1 MTETREK
8 KINNKVFTKN
18 DIINLWHIFSSQHLS
33 QKKDERTSPEMQ
45 VRCTDGT
52 RYENKNEELLSQ
64 GNIFDIKK
72 IEPINFE
79 YRSFLIEY
87 KRITIEL
94 THGNSNYRNI
104 LTVKGDE
111 GLWVAGTFNKFEIL
125 LNSVK
130 PQNNWFV
137 NYQTS
142 ILILSTFFLSN
153 VLLKIITYLYPQY
166 LGNLYPHSISIL
178 DYIVGIFFSCSGP
191 KSNSMLGH
199 NFITQLTKYI
209 DNIDP

>member
-18 DIINLWHIFSSQHLS
+18 DI
-33 QKKDERTSPEMQ
+33 
-45 VRCTDGT
+45 
-52 RYENKNEELLSQ
+52 
-64 GNIFDIKK
+64 KK
-72 IEPINFE
+72 IESINFE
-79 YRSFLIEY
+79 YRSFLKEY

-153 VLLKIITYLYPQY
+153 VLLKIIFPFLLSLIPF
-166 LGNLYPHSISIL
+166 LN
-178 DYIVGIFFSCSGP
+178 
-191 KSNSMLGH
+191 
-199 NFITQLTKYI
+199 
-209 DNIDP
+209 